1 MSPTLGFEAPQQEGQ
16 QLRINGTQE
25 VINHHSSS
33 RKPGRPP
40 GVDLEPYKAFIVEL
54 FSAENTPIID
64 ITRKLNLEF
73 GLDVSDRKVSRTLA
87 TWNIRKRNR
96 GPISQSLQNR
106 LTFHYN
112 LNLNDDQIAQAL
124 ISEGF
129 EIKRANLGRLRQKLG
144 MRRRSRYSEFREYS
158 EGSAVVNNQSPKPL
172 PTITSKPNN
181 TNPKMSQNAGLI
193 TQVTA
198 FVEKY
203 MSAYDG
209 SHDFNHI
216 RRVVGLAHRIYKEL
230 NEDRMYEPELDLQVV
245 TLAALLHDVGD
256 KKYLL
261 PGQDPNTLVLSTLL
275 GFGAEEKLAIK
286 VQRIVLGV
294 SYSSEIKD
302 LASVQNLIEKYPE
315 LAVVQDADRL
325 DAIGA
330 IGIGRTFTFG
340 GAKGARNMEETI
352 QHFEDKLEKLGG
364 MMKTAPGKRMAEE
377 RTKRLTTFKDWWK
390 EEQREA
396 EGLLR
401 PQS

>member
-1 MSPTLGFEAPQQEGQ
+1 MPPSLGPDEPQGQ
-16 QLRINGTQE
+16 PNDISET
-25 VINHHSSS
+25 SSTF

-40 GVDLEPYKAFIVEL
+40 GVNLEPYKDFIVKL
-54 FSAENTPIID
+54 FSEENTPIID
-64 ITRKLNLEF
+64 ITRKLNQELA
-73 GLDVSDRKVSRTLA
+73 LDVSERKVSRTLA

-96 GPISQSLQNR
+96 GPVPQALQDR

-129 EIKRANLGRLRQKLG
+129 DIKRSNLGRLRQKLG

-158 EGSAVVNNQSPKPL
+158 EGPAVISNPSP
-172 PTITSKPNN
+172 TTVTSKPRN
-181 TNPKMSQNAGLI
+181 TKPKMVQNAGLI
-193 TQVTA
+193 VQVTA

-230 NEDRMYEPELDLQVV
+230 DEERVNGPELDLQVV

-261 PGQDPNTLVLSTLL
+261 PGQDQNTLVLSTLL

-302 LASVQNLIEKYPE
+302 LALVSGLIEKYPE

-352 QHFEDKLEKLGG
+352 RHFEDKLEKLGG

-377 RTKRLTTFKDWWK
+377 RTSRLITFKNWWE
-390 EEQREA
+390 EEQKEA

-401 PQS
+401 PQPSS